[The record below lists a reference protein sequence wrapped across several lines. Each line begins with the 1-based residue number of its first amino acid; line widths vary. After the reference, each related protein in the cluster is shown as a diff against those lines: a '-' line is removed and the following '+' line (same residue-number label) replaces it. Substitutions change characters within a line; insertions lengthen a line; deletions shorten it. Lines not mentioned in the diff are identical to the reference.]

1 MDDLSLVP
9 IGRSGHPTQPVPHL
23 PAVAQEMCAATAK
36 MYEISGYDPPWTGYL
51 AVRGG
56 ECVGAC
62 SFKSAPKEGAVEI
75 AYVTFPAFEGRG
87 VATRMVQALLEI
99 AMPADPSLVIWAHTR
114 PEKNAS
120 NTILIQPAR

>member
-1 MDDLSLVP
+1 MILRGLD
-9 IGRSGHPTQPVPHL
+9 
-23 PAVAQEMCAATAK
+23 
-36 MYEISGYDPPWTGYL
+36 ISR
-51 AVRGG
+51 VSGG

-87 VATRMVQALLEI
+87 VATRMVEAILEI
-99 AMPADPSLVIWAHTR
+99 AMSADPSLVIRAHTR